1 MLVDRI
7 KEITNIPA
15 ISGHEDKMRQYMA
28 EQMHPFVDEIQYDH
42 LGGVF
47 GIIYSKKANAKTV
60 MVAAHMDEVG
70 FMVSQIEDNGIMT
83 AIPIGGWNPAAVSAH
98 RFTLMTQNGMEIPVV
113 SSSIS
118 PHLLKN
124 GQSPDSDTWRF
135 DAGFTSKEEAEQY
148 GVHTGDAIVPYSEA
162 IETVNGQN
170 MIAKA
175 WDNRYGCLV
184 ILEALK
190 QIDREK
196 LSINLV
202 IGCNVQEEVGLRGA
216 PVSAHQF
223 KPDIFLAVDC
233 SAANDIVSKHGTF
246 GHIGEGCL
254 MRVQDPR
261 YLMSPRMKQYLLYLA
276 ESHHINY
283 QYYIS
288 KGGTDAAAVQSSL
301 DGIPSA
307 VIGVC
312 ARYIHTHHTLFNL
325 DDFESAK
332 QLLIHVLQDIDSS
345 KIDYLT
351 YQVEDENENH
361 S

>member
-7 KEITNIPA
+7 KKITSIPA
-15 ISGHEDKMRQYMA
+15 ISGHEERMRQFMA
-28 EQMHPFVDEIQYDH
+28 DEMRPFVDEIQYDR

-47 GIIYSKKANAKTV
+47 GVIHSNKPDAKTV

-70 FMVSQIEDNGIMT
+70 FMLSQIEENGT
-83 AIPIGGWNPAAVSAH
+83 LKVIPIGGWNPATISAH
-98 RFTLMTQNGMEIPVV
+98 RFTLLTHDGTEIPVV
-113 SSSIS
+113 SSAVS
-118 PHLLKN
+118 PHLLK
-124 GQSPDSDTWRF
+124 GKASLDTDDLRF
-135 DAGFTSKEEAEQY
+135 DAGFESREEAERY
-148 GVHTGDAIVPYSEA
+148 GVRIGDAIVPYSEA
-162 IETVNGQN
+162 VETINGKN

-190 QIDREK
+190 ELNREQ
-196 LSINLV
+196 LAINLV

-233 SAANDIVSKHGTF
+233 SAANDMATKQGTF
-246 GHIGEGCL
+246 GHLGQGFL
-254 MRVQDPR
+254 LRVQDPR
-261 YLMSPRMKQYLLYLA
+261 YLMPVKMKNYLLDLA
-276 ESHHINY
+276 EQYHIPY

-301 DGIPSA
+301 SGVPSA

-312 ARYIHTHHTLFNL
+312 ARYIHTHHALFNL

-332 QLLIHVLQDIDSS
+332 QLLVHLLYDIDGNR
-345 KIDYLT
+345 IADLT
-351 YQVEDENENH
+351 YQREG
-361 S
+361 